1 MQEYDIIIVG
11 GGIAGL
17 YSALKL
23 CKTNKILIIEKN
35 NYLGGRISTF
45 NECINK
51 QNITYEEGAGR
62 LSDIHT
68 RVMELIKN
76 LKLSSK
82 LVKIPNKKTHILG
95 PNTYQDIL
103 NNHKANEDLYK
114 LRTNEKLSIEFL
126 INIVLDRSK
135 KYSKDS
141 LINMS
146 FFNLIQLEL
155 SSDAS
160 QFIYDA
166 FGYISELINI
176 NAYDG
181 VRMFKE
187 DFSQNNQFYILNG
200 GLSQIIDNIVKKLIS
215 SKNVDILL
223 EHNFIDYIHDE
234 DSRTIVEMAGL
245 FSKEKVMC
253 KRLILALPQ
262 KPLVKLDS
270 FKKCPRIMKYLRSVK
285 SHPLCRVY
293 AIFPK
298 NIYGKIWF
306 ENLPK
311 ITTDNVLQYIIPIN
325 YKKGLIM
332 ISYSDNIY
340 ADFWKNV
347 TKDDLLIKVVMDNLN
362 RLFPDVNIPEPTYIR
377 SHYWSEGCHFSK
389 PGVDS
394 VSVRNLLI
402 KPFKSKE
409 VYICGEAYSSR
420 QAWIEGS
427 LETADKVIDII
438 DKSNNQTQTAGSLS
452 IDINSLKKI
461 SINELKKHNTPN
473 DGWIAIKGLVLDVTK
488 WINIHPGGRNAVIR
502 GLGKDYTEEWSKIK
516 SHNVSIMQKYF
527 PKMVI
532 GRL

>member
-23 CKTNKILIIEKN
+23 CSMHKILIIEKN
-35 NYLGGRISTF
+35 SYLGGRISTF
-45 NECINK
+45 NECINGE
-51 QNITYEEGAGR
+51 NIVYEEGAGR
-62 LSDIHT
+62 ISYIHHRVVSLINSLGLSKKIVD
-68 RVMELIKN
+68 
-76 LKLSSK
+76 
-82 LVKIPNKKTHILG
+82 IPNNKTHILG
-95 PNTYQDIL
+95 PNTYTDIQK
-103 NNHKANEDLYK
+103 NPEANRYLYV
-114 LRTNEKLSIEFL
+114 LRKNEELSIEKL
-126 INIVLDRSK
+126 INIVLNKSK
-135 KYSKDS
+135 NYDKQT

-146 FFNLIQLEL
+146 FFNLIQLVL

-160 QFIYDA
+160 QFIYDS
-166 FGYISELINI
+166 FGYISELVNI

-187 DFSQNNQFYILNG
+187 DFSQNNRFFVLNG
-200 GLSQIIDNIVKKLIS
+200 GLSQIIDRIVKKLKK
-215 SKNVDILL
+215 SKNVEIML
-223 EHNFIDYIHDE
+223 ETGFYDYTDE
-234 DSRTIVEMAGL
+234 KSGGFLVKTAGL
-245 FSKEKVMC
+245 FQKSVFKC
-253 KRLILALPQ
+253 QDLILALPQ
-262 KPLVKLDS
+262 KPLVKIDAL
-270 FKKCPRIMKYLRSVK
+270 KRYPRIMKSLRSVK

-306 ENLPK
+306 RNMPK

-325 YKKGLIM
+325 YQQGLIM

-347 TKDDLLIKVVMDNLN
+347 TKDDLLEKVVMDNLH
-362 RLFPDVNIPEPTYIR
+362 RLFPDLNIPNPIYIR

-389 PGVDS
+389 PGSDS
-394 VSVRNLLI
+394 MSVRNLLI
-402 KPFKSKE
+402 KPLKSKNL
-409 VYICGEAYSSR
+409 YICGEAYSSR

-427 LETADKVIDII
+427 LETADKVIEKITNKTTI
-438 DKSNNQTQTAGSLS
+438 NQLGGTLT
-452 IDINSLKKI
+452 IDINSLRKI
-461 SINELKKHNTPN
+461 SMAELKKHNKPE

-488 WINIHPGGRNAVIR
+488 WINIHPGGRKAVIR
-502 GLGKDYTEEWSKIK
+502 GLGKDYTDEWNRIK